1 MSKFY
6 LQFGKIHQFLKKRQ
20 NPPNLTGINLRR
32 KKKGKPRTGW
42 PLEKKVAM
50 KTSTATTPR
59 KNQKVSMTISTAE
72 TPLNVQKV
80 AVAKST
86 ATTHLNNQEVSM
98 VTSTALVDHSQS
110 RGIYSSSVQTS
121 FSDGVLSNTRK

>member
-6 LQFGKIHQFLKKRQ
+6 LQFGKIQQFLKKRQ

-42 PLEKKVAM
+42 PLEKKVA
-50 KTSTATTPR
+50 
-59 KNQKVSMTISTAE
+59 
-72 TPLNVQKV
+72 
-80 AVAKST
+80 VAKST
-86 ATTHLNNQEVSM
+86 ATTHLNNQEVAM
-98 VTSTALVDHSQS
+98 VTSTAVVDHSQS
-110 RGIYSSSVQTS
+110 RGMYSSSVQTT